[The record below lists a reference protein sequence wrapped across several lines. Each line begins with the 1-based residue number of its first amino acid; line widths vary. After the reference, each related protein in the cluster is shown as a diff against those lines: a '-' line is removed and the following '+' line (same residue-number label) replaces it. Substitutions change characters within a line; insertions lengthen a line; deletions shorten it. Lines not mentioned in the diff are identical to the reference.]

1 MDGRRNRRGG
11 SRVAAA
17 LLVAL
22 ALATLAAPWIWPD
35 PSRSDLDRVLEPPS
49 LTHPFGTDALG
60 RDLLARVAHG
70 GRVSLAVGVLAT
82 LLALGFGIPLGAL
95 AGYRGGAADL
105 VVSRAVD
112 AALCFP
118 SLILAL
124 ALLAAAPGWLR
135 ALPAPARVAVVVA
148 ATGWA
153 VIARLLR
160 GEVLRLRETGAVVA
174 ARAAGAGPIR
184 VLARHLLPGAVAP
197 VLVTAAFGV
206 GSAILVESALSFL
219 GLGVGVPT
227 PTWGGML
234 AEARNVIGQSWW
246 SAFFPGAALF
256 VSVLSLNR
264 LGEALRDRLD
274 PGRSPGRD

>member
-1 MDGRRNRRGG
+1 MDGRPRRPRRARG
-11 SRVAAA
+11 AAA

-22 ALATLAAPWIWPD
+22 ALATLAAPAVWPD
-35 PSRSDLDRVLEPPS
+35 PFRSDLDRVLEPPS
-49 LTHPFGTDALG
+49 LAHPFGTDALG

-82 LLALGFGIPLGAL
+82 LLALGLGIPLGAL
-95 AGYRGGAADL
+95 AGYRGGAVDL
-105 VVSRAVD
+105 FVSRAVD

-135 ALPAPARVAVVVA
+135 ALPAPVRVAVVVA

-160 GEVLRLRETGAVVA
+160 GEVLRLRDTGAVAA

-184 VLARHLLPGAVAP
+184 VLARHILPGALAP

-274 PGRSPGRD
+274 PGRSPERV